1 MAGYSPYQEDRV
13 LVHRALLN
21 CLRRSN
27 SPEDR
32 RSYLCIMENIVAQK
46 TGVPVFTPFFN
57 LLQSSADEITRNL
70 SYEIQQIKMEDQ
82 VELLVLENTPP
93 DEEGAMGNMIRDEEP
108 INIVVQN
115 GRSSSESSGEDDD
128 FIDLSELIMN
138 DSINIVNP
146 KNVPEAGLTGFGVTT
161 PTDISSTKQPL
172 EIFQTGIPAVPPPS
186 ADILSP
192 MMTLSFNSNN
202 NINTNPPLDHIPAPI
217 PAVSRPTNIPSPMA
231 VSRPPMAVIIPDNVM
246 INNTLPLI
254 ENIPIVIPALSRL
267 PSSTMPVS
275 RPPMAAPDDVFVDS
289 PIISPA
295 TRVPGEANMDICNSV
310 PQIPITMVRPKGFLP
325 FSTTSIP
332 DTELP
337 SIPNTSDYETVALR
351 NTQSTSSERRLPRHE
366 SSEPRLNRHDSLDP
380 RLFRHDSS
388 DSRSSR
394 HDSSEPKLSR
404 HNSSDPRLSLHD
416 SSDPRLSR
424 HNSSEPFL
432 SRQSTVSSSVF
443 SRQNSDY
450 VTKPLPRAGAISSDY
465 SSGASR
471 QNSTEQV
478 RESSRSSS
486 SEGATI
492 TQPETHKGST
502 VYRSKRITHLQL
514 MAFLENT
521 TLKAELK
528 ELGAFYM
535 ISACEEPKYYNI
547 SLSGDRATTSKAVE
561 MFASSLLPDN
571 SEYITEEVPIP
582 VYQELK
588 ESGYLLQLLRQLYP
602 GIDIKV
608 ERPDSEQLTY
618 HLSGNNN
625 HVFEVVSLIKFMT
638 SLPDKKFGMLL
649 KLHNRLTNSPEL
661 IDRLINSAQN
671 ITKTPVMCLDC
682 TKTEACKFLFVPGL
696 CGTENQYKLQKHL
709 NVLVEKFEQAENN
722 EMPTPSPMIELDEDP
737 LGKTL
742 VKYTFEEM
750 LIIRDKCTEPH
761 IGLLEQKS
769 LPIKLITKI
778 DNT

>member
-93 DEEGAMGNMIRDEEP
+93 EEEGAMGNMIRDEEQS
-108 INIVVQN
+108 NIVVKN
-115 GRSSSESSGEDDD
+115 GRSSSESSGDDDD

-146 KNVPEAGLTGFGVTT
+146 KNVPEADLSGFGVTT

-172 EIFQTGIPAVPPPS
+172 ELFQTGIPAVPSQLPS

-192 MMTLSFNSNN
+192 MMTLSLNSNN
-202 NINTNPPLDHIPAPI
+202 NINTNPPLDNIPAPI
-217 PAVSRPTNIPSPMA
+217 PAVSRPTIIPSPMA
-231 VSRPPMAVIIPDNVM
+231 VSRPPMAVIIPENVM
-246 INNTLPLI
+246 INNALPLI
-254 ENIPIVIPALSRL
+254 ENIPTVIPALSRL

-289 PIISPA
+289 PTISPA
-295 TRVPGEANMDICNSV
+295 TRVPGETNMDICNSV

-325 FSTTSIP
+325 FSSIP
-332 DTELP
+332 DTELLP
-337 SIPNTSDYETVALR
+337 FPNTSDYETVALR
-351 NTQSTSSERRLPRHE
+351 NTQSTSSERKLPLHE

-394 HDSSEPKLSR
+394 HDSSEPRLSR
-404 HNSSDPRLSLHD
+404 HNSSDPRI
-416 SSDPRLSR
+416 SR

-450 VTKPLPRAGAISSDY
+450 ETKPLPRAGSDY
-465 SSGASR
+465 FSGASR

-492 TQPETHKGST
+492 TQPDTHKGAT

-535 ISACEEPKYYNI
+535 ISACEEPKFYNI
-547 SLSGDRATTSKAVE
+547 SLSG
-561 MFASSLLPDN
+561 N
-571 SEYITEEVPIP
+571 
-582 VYQELK
+582 
-588 ESGYLLQLLRQLYP
+588 YL
-602 GIDIKV
+602 
-608 ERPDSEQLTY
+608 
-618 HLSGNNN
+618 
-625 HVFEVVSLIKFMT
+625 
-638 SLPDKKFGMLL
+638 
-649 KLHNRLTNSPEL
+649 
-661 IDRLINSAQN
+661 
-671 ITKTPVMCLDC
+671 
-682 TKTEACKFLFVPGL
+682 
-696 CGTENQYKLQKHL
+696 
-709 NVLVEKFEQAENN
+709 
-722 EMPTPSPMIELDEDP
+722 
-737 LGKTL
+737 
-742 VKYTFEEM
+742 
-750 LIIRDKCTEPH
+750 
-761 IGLLEQKS
+761 
-769 LPIKLITKI
+769 
-778 DNT
+778 